1 MVALRHYAEQRFT
14 CAQCGRCCRR
24 GWDIAVTAA
33 EVEVYR
39 KAGASAWYTTD
50 EIAQRTGTETEA
62 EAGAGTDAVD
72 PFEPIAGHVGHFRIR
87 KRADGACGF
96 LSPENRC
103 RIHEQLGGARKPLT
117 CRLFPFR
124 FHPAEGKAVLSA
136 SFCCPTVV
144 ANEGEPVTAQVR
156 ALSGLYNEWART
168 YPEPKRSFELVGGR
182 PISGATVATLRE
194 ILRAML
200 DHADAEGRID
210 LGGNVRRIAGFLD
223 DVTRHRVVK
232 LAPDRFAEYVELTG
246 RYAAA
251 SDRAAPARR
260 PSAVGRVLARGFLF
274 AVLSAREQLRSPAT
288 GMRLGLRAR
297 LTRLLAHTHGL
308 GPGVGDVDLRA
319 ARRVRRG
326 FDDPGAR
333 DLALHYLRAA
343 VADLGTGRRPVVDEL
358 VLAVALLNA
367 AFAFAA
373 MRAGQGGRRVV
384 DAAALSEGLLETMDL
399 AHAEPER
406 AYARVLVSL
415 AGGLDALWMLG
426 SYGSNGS
433 NGKSVDTI
441 NE

>member
-33 EVEVYR
+33 EVEAYR
-39 KAGASAWYTTD
+39 KAGAAEWYTTT
-50 EIAQRTGTETEA
+50 EEVPERTGTETETRT
-62 EAGAGTDAVD
+62 GAVD
-72 PFEPIAGHVGHFRIR
+72 PFEPIAGHAGHFRIR

-96 LSPENRC
+96 LSPDNRC
-103 RIHEQLGGARKPLT
+103 RIHEQLGGTRKPLT

-124 FHPAEGKAVLSA
+124 FHPAEGKVVLSA

-144 ANEGEPVTAQVR
+144 ANEGEAVTAQVR

-168 YPEPKRSFELVGGR
+168 YPEPKRSFELVAGR

-194 ILRAML
+194 ILRTML
-200 DHADAEGRID
+200 DHADADGHLD
-210 LGGNVRRIAGFLD
+210 LAANVRRIAGFLD
-223 DVTRHRVVK
+223 DITRHRVVK
-232 LAPDRFAEYVELTG
+232 LAPERFAEYVEVTG

-251 SDRAAPARR
+251 SDRPSPDRR
-260 PSAVGRVLARGFLF
+260 PSGVGRVLARGFLF
-274 AVLSAREQLRSPAT
+274 AVLSAREQLRTPAS
-288 GMRLGLRAR
+288 GMRIGLRAR

-319 ARRVRRG
+319 GRPVARG

-358 VLAVALLNA
+358 VMAVALLNA
-367 AFAFAA
+367 ALEFAA
-373 MRAGQGGRRVV
+373 MRAGQAGGRVI
-384 DAAALSEGLLETMDL
+384 DAAALSQGLLETMDL
-399 AHAEPER
+399 AHAEPEG

-415 AGGLDALWMLG
+415 AGGLDALWTLG
-426 SYGSNGS
+426 SYGSNG
-433 NGKSVDTI
+433 KSIDTVSK
-441 NE
+441 

>member
-33 EVEVYR
+33 EVESYR
-39 KAGASAWYTTD
+39 RAGAAEWYTTN
-50 EIAQRTGTETEA
+50 EETVI
-62 EAGAGTDAVD
+62 AVD
-72 PFEPIAGHVGHFRIR
+72 PFEPIAGHAGHFRIR

-124 FHPAEGKAVLSA
+124 FHPVEGKALLSA

-156 ALSGLYNEWART
+156 ALSGLYNEWSRT
-168 YPEPKRSFELVGGR
+168 YPEPKRSFELVAGR
-182 PISGATVATLRE
+182 PIAGAAVATLRDV
-194 ILRAML
+194 LRTML
-200 DHADAEGRID
+200 DHADEGRVDI
-210 LGGNVRRIAGFLD
+210 GANVRRIAGFLD
-223 DVTRHRVVK
+223 DITRHRVLK
-232 LAPDRFAEYVELTG
+232 LAPERFAEYLEVTG

-251 SDRAAPARR
+251 SDRPAPDRG
-260 PSAVGRVLARGFLF
+260 PSRVGRLLGRGFLF
-274 AVLSAREQLRSPAT
+274 AVLSAREQLRTPAS
-288 GMRLGLRAR
+288 GMRIGLRAR
-297 LTRLLAHTHGL
+297 LARLLAHTHGL

-319 ARRVRRG
+319 GRHVARG
-326 FDDPGAR
+326 LDDVAVR
-333 DLALHYLRAA
+333 DLVRHYLRAA
-343 VADLGTGRRPVVDEL
+343 VEDLGTGRRPVVDEL
-358 VLAVALLNA
+358 VIAVALLNA

-373 MRAGQGGRRVV
+373 MRAGQAGRRAV

-399 AHAEPER
+399 AHAEPEG

-415 AGGLDALWMLG
+415 AGGLDALWLL
-426 SYGSNGS
+426 GSNGS
-433 NGKSVDTI
+433 TGKSVDTI
-441 NE
+441 SK

>member
-33 EVEVYR
+33 EVESYR
-39 KAGASAWYTTD
+39 RAGAAEWYTTN
-50 EIAQRTGTETEA
+50 EETVI
-62 EAGAGTDAVD
+62 AVD
-72 PFEPIAGHVGHFRIR
+72 PFEPIAGHAGHFRIR

-124 FHPAEGKAVLSA
+124 FHPVEGKALLSA

-156 ALSGLYNEWART
+156 ALSGLYNEWSRT
-168 YPEPKRSFELVGGR
+168 YPEPKRSFELVAGR
-182 PISGATVATLRE
+182 PIAGAAVATLRDV
-194 ILRAML
+194 LRTML
-200 DHADAEGRID
+200 DHADEGRVDI
-210 LGGNVRRIAGFLD
+210 GANVRRIAGFLD
-223 DVTRHRVVK
+223 DITRHRVLK
-232 LAPDRFAEYVELTG
+232 LAPERFAEYLELTG

-251 SDRAAPARR
+251 SDRPAPDRG
-260 PSAVGRVLARGFLF
+260 PSRVGRLLGRGFLF
-274 AVLSAREQLRSPAT
+274 AVLSAREQLRTPAS
-288 GMRLGLRAR
+288 GMRIGLRAR
-297 LTRLLAHTHGL
+297 LARLLAHTHGL

-319 ARRVRRG
+319 GRHVARG
-326 FDDPGAR
+326 LDDVAVR
-333 DLALHYLRAA
+333 DLVRHYLRAA
-343 VADLGTGRRPVVDEL
+343 VEDLGTGRRPVVDEL
-358 VLAVALLNA
+358 VIAVALLNA

-373 MRAGQGGRRVV
+373 MRAGQAGRRAV

-399 AHAEPER
+399 AHAEPEG

-415 AGGLDALWMLG
+415 AGGLDALWLL
-426 SYGSNGS
+426 GSNGS

-441 NE
+441 SK

>member
-33 EVEVYR
+33 EVEAYR
-39 KAGASAWYTTD
+39 RAGAAEWYTTN
-50 EIAQRTGTETEA
+50 EETVI
-62 EAGAGTDAVD
+62 AVD
-72 PFEPIAGHVGHFRIR
+72 PFEPIAGHAGHFRIR

-124 FHPAEGKAVLSA
+124 FHPVEGKALLSA

-156 ALSGLYNEWART
+156 ALSGLYTEWSRT
-168 YPEPKRSFELVGGR
+168 YPEPKRSFELVAGR
-182 PISGATVATLRE
+182 PIAGAAVATLRDV
-194 ILRAML
+194 LGTML
-200 DHADAEGRID
+200 DHADEGRVDI
-210 LGGNVRRIAGFLD
+210 GANVRRMAGFLD
-223 DVTRHRVVK
+223 DITRHRVLK
-232 LAPDRFAEYVELTG
+232 LAPERFAEYLELTG

-251 SDRAAPARR
+251 SDRPAPDRG
-260 PSAVGRVLARGFLF
+260 PSRVGRLLGRGFLF
-274 AVLSAREQLRSPAT
+274 AVLSAREQLRTPAS
-288 GMRLGLRAR
+288 GMRIGLRAR
-297 LTRLLAHTHGL
+297 LARLLAHTHGL

-319 ARRVRRG
+319 GRHVARG
-326 FDDPGAR
+326 LDDVAVR
-333 DLALHYLRAA
+333 DLVRHYLRAA
-343 VADLGTGRRPVVDEL
+343 VEDLGTGRRPVVDEL
-358 VLAVALLNA
+358 VIAVALLNA

-373 MRAGQGGRRVV
+373 MRAGQAGRSAV

-399 AHAEPER
+399 AHAEPEG

-415 AGGLDALWMLG
+415 AGGLDALWLL
-426 SYGSNGS
+426 GSNGS
-433 NGKSVDTI
+433 NGKSVDTV
-441 NE
+441 NQ